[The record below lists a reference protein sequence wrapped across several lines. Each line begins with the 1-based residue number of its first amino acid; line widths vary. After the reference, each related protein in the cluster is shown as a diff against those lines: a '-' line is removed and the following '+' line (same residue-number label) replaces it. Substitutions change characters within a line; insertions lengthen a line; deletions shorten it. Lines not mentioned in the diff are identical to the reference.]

1 LLNENKFVI
10 STHRLHLR
18 DIVMSDLNDIHL
30 LLSLPETDRYNV
42 LGLPDA
48 IDVTQKWVEEWI
60 SAQSMEPR
68 ISYTLYMAH
77 RDTNTFAGLIALVK
91 GKANYRIAEVWFKT
105 LPTFWNQGYT
115 TEALG
120 ELLRFGFTDLNLH
133 RIEAGCAVENIA
145 SIKVLEK
152 AGMIREGL
160 KRKLLPIRGQ
170 WFDGYLYAQLED
182 DFFNQGHPPAV

>member
-1 LLNENKFVI
+1 MLY
-10 STHRLHLR
+10 THRLHLR
-18 DIVMSDLNDIHL
+18 EIELSDINDIHL
-30 LLSLPETDRYNV
+30 LLSLPETDKYNV

-48 IDVTQKWVEEWI
+48 IDVTQKWVEDWI
-60 SAQSMEPR
+60 RTQSMEPR
-68 ISYTLYMAH
+68 ISYTLCMTH

-105 LPTFWNQGYT
+105 LPKFWNQGYT

-120 ELLRFGFTDLNLH
+120 ELLRFGFTDLSLH
-133 RIEAGCAVENIA
+133 RIEAGCAVENIV

-152 AGMIREGL
+152 AGMMREGL

-170 WFDGYLYAQLED
+170 WIDGYWYAQLEE
-182 DFFNQGHPPAV
+182 DFNKQSLPPAL

>member
-1 LLNENKFVI
+1 
-10 STHRLHLR
+10 
-18 DIVMSDLNDIHL
+18 
-30 LLSLPETDRYNV
+30 
-42 LGLPDA
+42 
-48 IDVTQKWVEEWI
+48 
-60 SAQSMEPR
+60 
-68 ISYTLYMAH
+68 MAH